1 MALGSITYGSDK
13 IATHSFS
20 ERSETRHVERVAPGS
35 GVLGAWDVTASPT
48 ATGLVGSFTLDTT
61 GKGRIIV
68 GCLCAAAL
76 ATTFKFRLVFSNS
89 SSQVVGTTAE
99 VTATLTETTDGG
111 SPAKRY
117 GTVTVFAND
126 LGASSAQMYITA
138 LPQSATTIDVKM
150 AAI

>member
-1 MALGSITYGSDK
+1 MALGSIEYGADRL
-13 IATHSFS
+13 ATHSFS
-20 ERSETRHVERVAPGS
+20 EGGQTKNVERVAPGS

-48 ATGLVGSFTLDTT
+48 ATGLVSSFSLDTV
-61 GKGRIIV
+61 GKGRIVV
-68 GCLCAAAL
+68 GCLCNAAL
-76 ATTFKFRLVFSNS
+76 ATTFKFRLVFRNS
-89 SSQVVGTTAE
+89 VNQIVGTTAE
-99 VTATLTETTDGG
+99 VTSTLTEIDDGG

-138 LPQSATTIDVKM
+138 LPAAATSIDVKM

>member
-1 MALGSITYGSDK
+1 MALGSVEYGADRL
-13 IATHSFS
+13 ATHSFS
-20 ERSETRHVERVAPGS
+20 EGGQTKNVERVAPGS

-68 GCLCAAAL
+68 GCLCEAAL
-76 ATTFKFRLVFSNS
+76 ATTLKFRLQFKNS
-89 SSQVVGTTAE
+89 AGTVVGLSAE
-99 VTATLTETTDGG
+99 VTSALTEVDDAG

-126 LGASSAQMYITA
+126 VGASSVQMYVTA
-138 LPQSATTIDVKM
+138 LPSGATAVDLMM